1 MSFININKLNLT
13 DNFKNDNNI
22 YNKKYLFQMNEKLN
36 NIINNIK
43 LLIFDNIDDSITKTL
58 NSYFHEI
65 NEIIERLMK
74 SFNSL
79 IISKDQIET
88 IQRKD
93 EQNLRILY
101 GKLFHEKLL
110 NEIHENRIYMLNQRE
125 KELELLKQKTGAI
138 ICNGKVICNERK
150 DNEIIILRTENSL
163 LKTAIKNNEDL
174 LKEKNNLINTLNKD
188 ILFYK
193 AQIDELRHTK
203 THEFSSFSNINI
215 NFNESKK
222 NFNNNKNSS
231 INSNKPSNS
240 IEISSSSKKTNSI
253 KRCKNNIYSSY
264 QINSQLINK
273 INNTST
279 CKNKNKNKKEEYQT
293 NTNLYKD
300 TNKNNTI
307 DSNGYTFKYIS
318 VNKSLFNPIYDLKR
332 KANKKKFMPSKKKN
346 FFKNNIPSP
355 NYNTISN
362 ELSKRKEIK
371 LKKNLNNQV
380 WINHRKANSI
390 QYLNK
395 KANKLNMNSQVFK
408 EKSLSNAKN
417 NVKNKNLQS
426 VLKKISDIKNIK
438 KNYESLSMTVDNLKR
453 SKQKISKKNIKDS
466 VLPYIEMKNNIKGRN
481 DKMNT
486 NSKITNNNSCNFMSK
501 TTYNYYP
508 NSEKL
513 AINYLNN

>member
-13 DNFKNDNNI
+13 DNFKNENNI
-22 YNKKYLFQMNEKLN
+22 YNKQLLFQMNEKLN

-43 LLIFDNIDDSITKTL
+43 LLIFDSIDDSTTKTL
-58 NSYFHEI
+58 NTYFHEI

-79 IISKDQIET
+79 IISKAQIET

-193 AQIDELRHTK
+193 AQIDEIRHSK

-222 NFNNNKNSS
+222 KF
-231 INSNKPSNS
+231 
-240 IEISSSSKKTNSI
+240 
-253 KRCKNNIYSSY
+253 
-264 QINSQLINK
+264 
-273 INNTST
+273 
-279 CKNKNKNKKEEYQT
+279 NKNKNT
-293 NTNLYKD
+293 
-300 TNKNNTI
+300 
-307 DSNGYTFKYIS
+307 
-318 VNKSLFNPIYDLKR
+318 
-332 KANKKKFMPSKKKN
+332 
-346 FFKNNIPSP
+346 
-355 NYNTISN
+355 
-362 ELSKRKEIK
+362 
-371 LKKNLNNQV
+371 
-380 WINHRKANSI
+380 
-390 QYLNK
+390 
-395 KANKLNMNSQVFK
+395 
-408 EKSLSNAKN
+408 
-417 NVKNKNLQS
+417 
-426 VLKKISDIKNIK
+426 
-438 KNYESLSMTVDNLKR
+438 
-453 SKQKISKKNIKDS
+453 
-466 VLPYIEMKNNIKGRN
+466 
-481 DKMNT
+481 
-486 NSKITNNNSCNFMSK
+486 
-501 TTYNYYP
+501 
-508 NSEKL
+508 
-513 AINYLNN
+513 